1 MFKVLYNIFI
11 ECRSYILK
19 GLSAKTLIR
28 NKKGDLTKY
37 FDKFIENKIIT
48 ELKNKCP
55 LKAQIISEE
64 LSKSVKI
71 NKSKSGNYN
80 YIIIDPVDG
89 SDNYTIK
96 IPFVCMGISIFDDK
110 FNPIYSFVGNYYS
123 CDWIYADENKIV
135 FNKKYKHNYDE
146 RNKKLLIFTFSKL
159 KLNMKMQNL
168 LTKFDIIRSL
178 GATIGEMMLV
188 AMNRAEAFI
197 DIRGKLT
204 FENFAPFFLI
214 AKHTSLKLVNEKGE
228 EIKLKNFSLTK
239 KYKII
244 FTNEKN
250 LKSIIKNV

>member
-1 MFKVLYNIFI
+1 MFKVLYNIFR
-11 ECRSYILK
+11 ECRYYILK
-19 GLSAKTLIR
+19 GLSNKAIVK
-28 NKKGDLTKY
+28 NKKGDITKY

-48 ELKNKCP
+48 GLKNKCP
-55 LKAQIISEE
+55 LKAHIISEE

-71 NKSKSGNYN
+71 NKNRTGNYN

-89 SDNYTIK
+89 SDNYSIG

-123 CDWIYADENKIV
+123 CDWIYADENKIL
-135 FNKKYKHNYDE
+135 FNKKYKHRNE
-146 RNKKLLIFTFSKL
+146 RNKKLLIFTFSKI
-159 KLNMKMQNL
+159 KLNMKIQHLIN
-168 LTKFDIIRSL
+168 KFDIIRSL
-178 GATIGEMMLV
+178 GATIGEMMFV
-188 AMNRAEAFI
+188 TMKKAEAFI

-228 EIKLKNFSLTK
+228 EIKLKNFSLTE